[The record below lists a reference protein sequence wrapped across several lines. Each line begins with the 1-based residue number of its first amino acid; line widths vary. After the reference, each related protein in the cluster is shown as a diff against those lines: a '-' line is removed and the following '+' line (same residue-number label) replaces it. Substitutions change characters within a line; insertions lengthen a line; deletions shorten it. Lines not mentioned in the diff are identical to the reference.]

1 MKNKTII
8 AAVALAIF
16 ALSVT
21 GFGQDKAGDGSPLQ
35 RLDVLGSKLDA
46 MRRSISGAESALKTE
61 NKADKKKDD
70 KEQLDS
76 PLGRLQAM
84 EKEITRTQSDVNNL
98 RGKVDRGEKYD
109 VADIAQLEAT
119 VADLHS
125 RSDKVLVDTA
135 SARAN
140 PESNVGKP
148 REIQKKKK
156 FLGIFGGGG
165 NDKYDELIGT
175 VTPGR
180 DRELFVV
187 ATREV
192 RKKNFDVGRLLFQ
205 TIITTYPDSAYLPM
219 AKLAIADSFYL
230 EGGTSSLIQAIAGYQ
245 DWLTYFPTHPLADR
259 VVFKIAESE
268 MRQIQLPDRD
278 VTRAKRAEA
287 RLKALLQQ
295 YPNSILKGETEKR
308 LKEVQ
313 DNVGLHN
320 LYIANYYYELSVN
333 QKKGGLKGA
342 QSRYREIIDKYP
354 NFSFM
359 DEVLFKLAV
368 TYQLE
373 EETDQAAKYYQKI
386 VSDYPNSDYVEKSK
400 EQLQLIGATIPAV
413 NPERTHVLPPEDVSF
428 FQNFK
433 NELFGIYPMTI
444 DKDGVLM
451 SRDFDEK
458 KFELIDKVIENGGD
472 VQQNQIPQALTTV
485 ISQRQ
490 PAPANQPKKQDQK

>member
-1 MKNKTII
+1 MKNKTVL

-16 ALSVT
+16 ALSIT
-21 GFGQDKAGDGSPLQ
+21 GFGQDKANDGSPLQ
-35 RLDVLGSKLDA
+35 RLDVLGSKLDS
-46 MRRSISGAESALKTE
+46 MRRSVSGAESALKTE
-61 NKADKKKDD
+61 DKAEKKKEN
-70 KEQLDS
+70 KGQLDT
-76 PLGRLQAM
+76 PLSRLQAM
-84 EKEITRTQSDVNNL
+84 EKEISRTQSDVNNL

-109 VADIAQLEAT
+109 IADIAQLETT
-119 VADLHS
+119 VADLQS
-125 RSDKVLVDTA
+125 RSDKVLVETA

-180 DRELFVV
+180 DRELFIV

-205 TIITTYPDSAYLPM
+205 TIITTYPDSPYLPM

-230 EGGTSSLIQAIAGYQ
+230 EGGTSSLIQAIGGYQ

-278 VTRAKRAEA
+278 VTRAKRAET

-295 YPNSILKGETEKR
+295 YPNSILKAETEKR

-320 LYIANYYYELSVN
+320 LYIANYYYDLSVN

-373 EETDQAAKYYQKI
+373 EETDQAARYYQKI

-400 EQLQLIGATIPAV
+400 EQLQLIGATIPPV

-433 NELFGIYPMTI
+433 NQLFGIYPMTI

-485 ISQRQ
+485 ISQRTQ
-490 PAPANQPKKQDQK
+490 APANQPKTQDQK